1 MPLNNFLIPIT
12 KACAI
17 MLIGFVKTL
26 IKRRN
31 LYRTYSADFG
41 RRERILALWNLQK
54 HISSGLSETD
64 FTTSWSTR
72 R

>member
-17 MLIGFVKTL
+17 MLIGFAKTL
-26 IKRRN
+26 IRQRN
-31 LYRTYSADFG
+31 SYRTSSAGFG
-41 RRERILALWNLQK
+41 RKERVLAQWNLQK